1 MPIIDINLIKHV
13 NILKISDAV
22 HEVDIPNSINILR
35 ITSTVYEDINNTLIN
50 IHSGLTNLNS
60 DDHLQYHNDVRG
72 DARYPRLINTGNL
85 AAKSSVNDSDWS
97 GTDLAVN
104 NGGTGAST
112 ASDARTNLGLGTLA
126 VQNSNA
132 VVVTGGSLEGTSV
145 GVITPAIGKFTTA
158 TITGVST
165 VSAGS
170 EALPSITPAG
180 DPNTGIWF
188 PAADTVAISVNG
200 IEAFRITPTGLV
212 KSSSNTGVVTT
223 TVSVAMDDSA
233 SLWIVTASDKVI
245 TLPAAS
251 TARIGSTWTVQFS
264 TTGLLHII
272 PAGADTIMT
281 PSNDVETLVILTT
294 RGTAIDFRCASA
306 TSWVIV

>member
-22 HEVDIPNSINILR
+22 HEVDIPNSTNILR
-35 ITSTVYEDINNTLIN
+35 ITTTAYENINNTVVNNHNVL
-50 IHSGLTNLNS
+50 LNLGS
-60 DDHLQYHNDVRG
+60 DDHLQYHNDARG
-72 DARYPRLINTGNL
+72 DARYLKLSNTGNL
-85 AAKSSVNDSDWS
+85 ALKSSVDNSDWS
-97 GTDLAVN
+97 GDSLAVS
-104 NGGTGAST
+104 NGGTGAIDAT
-112 ASDARTNLGLGTLA
+112 GARTNLGLGTLA
-126 VQNSNA
+126 VQNANA

-145 GVITPAIGKFTTA
+145 GVVTPAVGKFTTA
-158 TITGVST
+158 TVTGVST

-170 EALPSITPAG
+170 AALPSITPAG

-212 KSSSNTGVVTT
+212 KSPSNTGVVTT
-223 TVSVAMDDSA
+223 AVSTAMDDSA
-233 SLWIVTASDKVI
+233 SLWIVTASDRVI